1 MVPLKPTCKATGF
14 VVMALGAPLLV
25 FITVWSLRQGQLLVA
40 EITTLSRGKHGNT
53 AEHNLNQVLVDVGT
67 TDHMGPIQYFEVW
80 MVPPSYL
87 EAVSKSNTE
96 ANSDE
101 AFDELGFNLEKMS
114 SEPPSYEES
123 CININARDV

>member
-1 MVPLKPTCKATGF
+1 
-14 VVMALGAPLLV
+14 
-25 FITVWSLRQGQLLVA
+25 
-40 EITTLSRGKHGNT
+40 
-53 AEHNLNQVLVDVGT
+53 
-67 TDHMGPIQYFEVW
+67 

-87 EAVSKSNTE
+87 EAVNKSNTE